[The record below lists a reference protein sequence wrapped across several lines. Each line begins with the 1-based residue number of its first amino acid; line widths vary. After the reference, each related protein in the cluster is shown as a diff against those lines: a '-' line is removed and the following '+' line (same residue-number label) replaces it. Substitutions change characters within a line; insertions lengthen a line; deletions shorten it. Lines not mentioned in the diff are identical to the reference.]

1 MESLKKPKTG
11 DESEEE
17 EKYLESDL
25 KMEIPLPEG
34 CLKVNLGIPILVIVN
49 KVDLLLHGDKKSYL
63 EENFDFIQKH
73 IREYSLQYGASV
85 VFTSANADRNL
96 NVTY

>member
-1 MESLKKPKTG
+1 METLKKPKVG

-17 EKYLESDL
+17 EKYSEADL

-85 VFTSANADRNL
+85 VFTSANANRNL